1 MAHVGSAFFT
11 VSDLPPGLS
20 GGPETEPIVVW
31 LRGEHDISTDD
42 ALCQALARAIALDS
56 AGLVLDLSGVEFMGA
71 STLGVIVR
79 AREFL
84 RERSASLTVRSPS
97 AFARRVISACGL
109 GDLLGPSHGEPGG
122 VTGKALRSWVAVPA
136 TERSDGQLGPSAPA
150 PNRVPA
156 HVGAL
161 RAQPVSTRSEH
172 VAALRLT
179 EKTNYQDRTTTEKRR
194 DDL

>member
-20 GGPETEPIVVW
+20 GGPEAEPIVVW
-31 LRGEHDISTDD
+31 LRGEHDASTDA

-84 RERSASLTVRSPS
+84 RQRSASLTVRSPS
-97 AFARRVISACGL
+97 AFARRVIRVCGL
-109 GDLLGPSHGEPGG
+109 DDLLGPSPEVAGA
-122 VTGKALRSWVAVPA
+122 VTGEALGSWVAVAA
-136 TERSDGQLGPSAPA
+136 TQRSDRQPSPFAPV
-150 PNRVPA
+150 PDRVPA
-156 HVGAL
+156 RRTSAR
-161 RAQPVSTRSEH
+161 RA
-172 VAALRLT
+172 
-179 EKTNYQDRTTTEKRR
+179 R
-194 DDL
+194 DVIAGGLAEIA